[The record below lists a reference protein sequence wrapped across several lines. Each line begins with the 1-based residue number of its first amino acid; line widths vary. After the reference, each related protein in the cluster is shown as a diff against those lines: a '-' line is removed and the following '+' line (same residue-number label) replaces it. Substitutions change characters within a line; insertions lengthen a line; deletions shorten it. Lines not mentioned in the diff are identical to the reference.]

1 MFSLL
6 NIANKNNIFS
16 FSKNIIYILFFLFV
30 LICLLFS
37 FLFSNYKEQRLLENK
52 NEYFLIVN
60 NLHNELQENLLNN
73 DYVEFNSDV
82 YKAFKSNFFSKI
94 QINYDEFIFNKHSLI
109 KNVKFFDDDLW
120 TIGDITV
127 DASFGYILKIPK
139 TNAYRFIE
147 ADTTQE
153 VQRIQVK
160 IQVYNAFEIKYFFT
174 PLVFR
179 DIIKIHDFPIS
190 NSFYEYFE
198 NLIDYKNETLVKVL
212 LINKSYFGK
221 ITYHIDQRMIKQEI
235 IELFLIYIFLI
246 FIFILLPFFF
256 IAYYH
261 YNVSHRFIKEPIY
274 YLNEYLDSLL
284 KSDFTLIKKEKA
296 LGIYGITNFTNK
308 ISKITSKLASL
319 QNEVNMNKENIER
332 KISIDTLTGLANESL
347 FNFDMKNKLINNEDG
362 ILLSLQIECLVS
374 LSKKIDYDSV
384 NNFINVYVGLIK
396 NVIAKYSHNNIIL
409 YRLFGSSFSIV
420 CSKTSLED
428 SIKMSNEIIKV
439 LEKNIPN
446 MFNTNEKVITIGGTY
461 FDGFGTIQ
469 STLKS
474 SKEALLHAKE
484 MGSSICHII
493 EKDLILK
500 ATQVLTEEV
509 ISIVKKEN
517 FSVSFSFDTHLIGDR
532 KNIIMREISPLL
544 YDEYKNKI
552 AIGSFLSIA
561 SSIKMVHLFDEI
573 IIKKAMSYIEEN
585 DSKYCIVVNI
595 SFDSLVYSEFL
606 EWLMKTLQANTKI
619 AKKII
624 FTVTSYSAYMNQ
636 SLLKMFIEEI
646 HSCGSKIL
654 IKRYQLNDFPINELK
669 DLNIDYIRLHQNT
682 SINISNDK
690 SKKYILRNT
699 IAFANLHDINII
711 ADSVYLEQDYKILS
725 ALGTYAICE

>member
-52 NEYFLIVN
+52 NEYLLIVK

-109 KNVKFFDDDLW
+109 KNVKSFDDDLW

-493 EKDLILK
+493 EKDLI
-500 ATQVLTEEV
+500 
-509 ISIVKKEN
+509 
-517 FSVSFSFDTHLIGDR
+517 
-532 KNIIMREISPLL
+532 
-544 YDEYKNKI
+544 
-552 AIGSFLSIA
+552 
-561 SSIKMVHLFDEI
+561 
-573 IIKKAMSYIEEN
+573 
-585 DSKYCIVVNI
+585 
-595 SFDSLVYSEFL
+595 
-606 EWLMKTLQANTKI
+606 
-619 AKKII
+619 
-624 FTVTSYSAYMNQ
+624 
-636 SLLKMFIEEI
+636 
-646 HSCGSKIL
+646 
-654 IKRYQLNDFPINELK
+654 
-669 DLNIDYIRLHQNT
+669 
-682 SINISNDK
+682 
-690 SKKYILRNT
+690 
-699 IAFANLHDINII
+699 
-711 ADSVYLEQDYKILS
+711 
-725 ALGTYAICE
+725 